1 MKNISRS
8 FLLIAL
14 FLAVPVAHADGTT
27 AAVLQDSSGDNNRST
42 SLSSGLMTT
51 GRTPNVTAMSFD
63 NLPNAKQPSQRS
75 QAGLQN
81 YGEATS
87 HPTQFALQPHA
98 NWIAADTRAHA
109 FDAAVPEPSLLLML
123 GAGLGAV
130 GFFSRRKVAI
140 LR

>member
-8 FLLIAL
+8 FFLIAL

-27 AAVLQDSSGDNNRST
+27 AAVLKDSSGDNNRST
-42 SLSSGLMTT
+42 SLSYGLMTT
-51 GRTPNVTAMSFD
+51 GRTAAMSFD
-63 NLPNAKQPSQRS
+63 TLPNTKQPSQRS
-75 QAGLQN
+75 QVGLQN
-81 YGEATS
+81 YGEAAS
-87 HPTQFALQPHA
+87 HPTQFALQPHG
-98 NWIAADTRAHA
+98 NWIAADTRALE

-130 GFFSRRKVAI
+130 GFFTRRKVAI

>member
-1 MKNISRS
+1 MENISRW

-42 SLSSGLMTT
+42 SPSYGPMTT
-51 GRTPNVTAMSFD
+51 GRTPNVTAMSFGT
-63 NLPNAKQPSQRS
+63 LPNAKQPSQRS

-81 YGEATS
+81 YGAAAS
-87 HPTQFALQPHA
+87 HSTQFALEPHG
-98 NWIAADTRAHA
+98 NWIAADTRARE

-130 GFFSRRKVAI
+130 GFFTRRKVAI